1 MMTGRELSRP
11 FVEYSSD
18 WVRANVRP
26 PQPIGESGMTKLD
39 TLLTNARIT
48 HDWLEEHSHR
58 FMAKVVN
65 DLIDALRTRPLTGG
79 VTEEMTKA
87 GCVAAQLPH
96 APSNRKL
103 VTSIYLAMKDHS
115 NG

>member
-1 MMTGRELSRP
+1 
-11 FVEYSSD
+11 
-18 WVRANVRP
+18 
-26 PQPIGESGMTKLD
+26 
-39 TLLTNARIT
+39 
-48 HDWLEEHSHR
+48 
-58 FMAKVVN
+58 
-65 DLIDALRTRPLTGG
+65 
-79 VTEEMTKA
+79 MTKA